1 MNIQQQTETGSQTS
15 SDRMMILDD
24 HKSPIKVCI
33 STATNDSN
41 PELNNNSIVLIQ
53 KCSGRADHQA
63 NGRLGGNQFGR
74 AANRGER
81 TADDELIEQ
90 LKENLNEQ
98 PKPPKHQVK
107 QKKFAMAAK
116 QLNKPMT
123 SSQSFSSVCL
133 KNINNFDAIEMLEPS
148 SSCSSVYSRKENSQ
162 VDQV

>member
-1 MNIQQQTETGSQTS
+1 
-15 SDRMMILDD
+15 MILDD

-33 STATNDSN
+33 SSVNDSN
-41 PELNNNSIVLIQ
+41 SELNNNSIVLIQ
-53 KCSGRADHQA
+53 KRGRADHQA
-63 NGRLGGNQFGR
+63 NGRLSGSQFGR
-74 AANRGER
+74 GVNRSEQRITDNVIG
-81 TADDELIEQ
+81 DNELIENR
-90 LKENLNEQ
+90 KENLNEQ
-98 PKPPKHQVK
+98 PKQLKQVK

-123 SSQSFSSVCL
+123 LSQSYSSVCL